1 VGPLLVPKTHGEEGA
16 TGGRLAGKVAIVTG
30 AGSSGP
36 GVGNGKAVSILFA
49 REGAKVVCVDAVV
62 ERADE
67 TVAAIVAEGGVA
79 SSCAVDV
86 SKRDDCERMAAVA
99 VERYGR
105 LDILHNNVGI
115 LSLQGIREVT
125 EDDWNR
131 MLAVNLTSMV
141 LTTQAALPH
150 LEAAGGG
157 AIINVTSIAALRT
170 YGPLT
175 AYQTTK
181 AGIIGLTI
189 SLAGQ
194 LADKR
199 IRVNAIAP
207 GQIWTP
213 IVAAILSP
221 QMREER
227 RQSGLIQDEGTPWD
241 VAWGAV
247 YLASDEARWVTG
259 QVLVIDA
266 GVTLTMRG
274 GNRRE

>member
-1 VGPLLVPKTHGEEGA
+1 M
-16 TGGRLAGKVAIVTG
+16 VA
-30 AGSSGP
+30 
-36 GVGNGKAVSILFA
+36 
-49 REGAKVVCVDAVV
+49 

-79 SSCAVDV
+79 VGCPVDV
-86 SKRDDCERMAAVA
+86 ANRDDCARVVATAVDH
-99 VERYGR
+99 YGR
-105 LDILHNNVGI
+105 LDVLHKNVGI
-115 LSLQGIREVT
+115 VSFQGIREVT
-125 EDDWNR
+125 EDDCNR
-131 MLAVNLTSMV
+131 TLAVNLTSMV

-157 AIINVTSIAALRT
+157 SIINVTSVAALRT
-170 YGPLT
+170 YGPET
-175 AYQTTK
+175 AYQTAK

-199 IRVNAIAP
+199 IRVNALAP
-207 GQIWTP
+207 GQVWTP
-213 IVAAILSP
+213 LVAGFLSD

-227 RQSGLIQDEGTPWD
+227 RMSGLIQDEGTAWD

-259 QVLVIDA
+259 QVLVIDGGA
-266 GVTLTMRG
+266 TLTMRG
-274 GNRRE
+274 GNRPG

>member
-1 VGPLLVPKTHGEEGA
+1 MA
-16 TGGRLAGKVAIVTG
+16 GRLAGKVAVVTG

-49 REGAKVVCVDAVV
+49 REGARVVCADAVA
-62 ERADE
+62 ERAEE
-67 TVAAIVAEGGVA
+67 TVAAVSAEGGVA
-79 SSCAVDV
+79 SACVVDV
-86 SKRDDCERMAAVA
+86 ANRDDCKRMVAAA
-99 VERYGR
+99 IERYGR

-131 MLAVNLTSMV
+131 MLAVNLTSIV
-141 LTTQAALPH
+141 WTTQAALPH

-157 AIINVTSIAALRT
+157 AIINVTSVAAFRI

-175 AYQTTK
+175 AYQATK
-181 AGIIGLTI
+181 AGIVGLTI
-189 SLAGQ
+189 NLAGQ
-194 LADKR
+194 LGEKR

-207 GQIWTP
+207 GQVWTP
-213 IVAAILSP
+213 IVAGILSP
-221 QMREER
+221 ELREER
-227 RQSGLIQDEGTPWD
+227 RQSGLIQDEGTAWD

-259 QVLVIDA
+259 QVLVID
-266 GVTLTMRG
+266 GGGTLTMRG
-274 GNRRE
+274 GNRPS

>member
-1 VGPLLVPKTHGEEGA
+1 MA
-16 TGGRLAGKVAIVTG
+16 GRLAGKVAVVTG

-49 REGAKVVCVDAVV
+49 REGAKVVCADAVAD
-62 ERADE
+62 RAEE
-67 TVAAIVAEGGVA
+67 TVAAIAAEGGVA
-79 SSCAVDV
+79 TACAVDV
-86 SKRDDCERMAAVA
+86 TERDDCVRMVATA

-105 LDILHNNVGI
+105 LDVLHNNVGI

-125 EDDWNR
+125 EEDWNR
-131 MLAVNLTSMV
+131 MLSVNLTSMV

-181 AGIIGLTI
+181 AGIVGLTI

-207 GQIWTP
+207 GQVWT
-213 IVAAILSP
+213 SP
-221 QMREER
+221 EAPSTSPATR
-227 RQSGLIQDEGTPWD
+227 R
-241 VAWGAV
+241 
-247 YLASDEARWVTG
+247 
-259 QVLVIDA
+259 A
-266 GVTLTMRG
+266 G
-274 GNRRE
+274 